1 MEKLPNINLRGK
13 ELNGLPLFCQKI
25 YYNKIVDIEDE
36 EKCYFYSHIVDAVLV
51 KEDEKER
58 DFLKLAIM
66 RERESRDFFFE
77 WLISL
82 KEQPV
87 LETCSEEEEQ
97 QHPKPQEAGIE
108 LHGPS

>member
-51 KEDEKER
+51 KED
-58 DFLKLAIM
+58 DP
-66 RERESRDFFFE
+66 SVD
-77 WLISL
+77 IS
-82 KEQPV
+82 KIIDYNGYNNYF
-87 LETCSEEEEQ
+87 
-97 QHPKPQEAGIE
+97 KK
-108 LHGPS
+108 